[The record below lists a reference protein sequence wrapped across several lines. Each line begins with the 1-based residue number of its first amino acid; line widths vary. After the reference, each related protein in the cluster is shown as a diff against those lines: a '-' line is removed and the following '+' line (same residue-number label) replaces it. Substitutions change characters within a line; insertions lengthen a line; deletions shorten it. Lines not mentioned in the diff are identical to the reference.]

1 MPFEY
6 YTILTNSYYV
16 KKGLSSETHLK
27 EIEYDLPP
35 TYTIDDI
42 DDVMYN
48 NHPYKNERNVIV
60 VKELNEKKLIIRV

>member
-16 KKGLSSETHLK
+16 KKGLSSEIHLK

-42 DDVMYN
+42 AQESLIFIKKGAGKVVDVG
-48 NHPYKNERNVIV
+48 H
-60 VKELNEKKLIIRV
+60 